1 MNLSFDIDQSSPMPI
16 YAQLEQGIRGLIAR
30 GKLRE
35 GDQLPTVRQMAVELA
50 INANTVAKVYA
61 ELESEG
67 ILATKRG
74 VGTFITKPDPKES
87 ARDRKRELA
96 VLTEEYMTNSLTLG
110 FSFEEI
116 VQNISLQKKFI
127 KTRG

>member
-1 MNLSFDIDQSSPMPI
+1 MNYSLDIDSSSPLPI
-16 YAQLEQGIRGLIAR
+16 YAQLEQGIKGLIAR

-35 GDQLPTVRQMAVELA
+35 GDQLPTVRQMAVELK

-61 ELESEG
+61 ELENDG

-87 ARDRKRELA
+87 ARDRKKELA
-96 VLTEEYMTNSLTLG
+96 ALSEQYITDSLTLG

-116 VQNISLQKKFI
+116 LQSISSQKRFI
-127 KTRG
+127 KLKG